1 MNLDLPVDIAIIG
14 AGCVG
19 SAIAQ
24 RLAKYSVSITLIE
37 KEDDVAMGS
46 TKANSGIIHAGY
58 FMEDGSMKEKMN
70 LLGYMMFDEVCPQ
83 IGVDF
88 IRPGA
93 TFCATNEEE
102 LETLRCESEVA
113 DRRNVPHEFIDDN
126 DRIHELEPA
135 LGDNILAVL
144 FYPTAGV
151 IVPFEL
157 TIGLAEH
164 AIMNGT
170 SLLLGFEV
178 INITRN
184 DDLFTIESQ
193 DGISIQAKT
202 VINAAGVNSDKI
214 ANMVGLDDFYI
225 IPRRGEYILFDKNAI
240 PVKTIIFPTPTMA
253 SKGILVSPTLHG
265 NILIGPNSHQIDVKE
280 YNATTTD
287 GLNEIIAGAK
297 KLVPNIPSPI
307 GNY

>member
-1 MNLDLPVDIAIIG
+1 
-14 AGCVG
+14 
-19 SAIAQ
+19 
-24 RLAKYSVSITLIE
+24 
-37 KEDDVAMGS
+37 
-46 TKANSGIIHAGY
+46 
-58 FMEDGSMKEKMN
+58 MN

-265 NILIGPNSHQIDVKE
+265 NIFIGPNSHQIDVKE

-297 KLVPNIPSPI
+297 KLVPNIPLRLAITNFAGVRATPSTHNFHCW
-307 GNY
+307 NYFRSSICKCGWN